1 MAPIEGRGVSAEWDP
16 RLEQMIVT
24 TSTQMPHVT
33 KTGLADCLGLD
44 EGQVRIVSP
53 DVGGGFGYK
62 GILLPE
68 EIVCASIAR
77 LLGRPVRWLEDRF
90 EQLTGANCREHHYVI
105 TAWADRAGKLL
116 GVECEATVDAGAY
129 SSYPFGACLEAA
141 QIGSI
146 LPGPYV
152 LPLLRCHTI
161 SACTNK
167 PPILPYR
174 GVARTGV
181 CYAMETTLDAL
192 ARQLGITAEAI
203 RLANLVPP
211 EAMPY
216 RNLVGKVF
224 DSGDYPESLRRAVAA
239 FDLDAIRAR
248 QAKGEA
254 VGFGLATFCEQGAH
268 GTSVYHA
275 WGIPFVPGFEQA
287 YVRLSP
293 DGVLEVRV
301 GVHSHGQG
309 METTL
314 AQVAHEILGV
324 HPDKVRVVHGDTAL
338 TPYSTG
344 TWGSRAM
351 VMAGGAVAEACR
363 QLAERIA
370 AIGAALLQVQASDVE
385 VADGKVRR
393 KDTDGSVAIADVAHT
408 WYRAPQNLPPGVNK
422 GGLEVTAGYRPD
434 PDTGTHSYACHA
446 CVVRVDTETGAVVL
460 EDYLVVEDGGKLVN
474 PMIVDGQVLGGLAQ
488 GIGTALYEEMPY
500 DEAGQPLAATL
511 ADYLLP
517 GTTDVPDVRLDHME
531 TLEPLDDLRP
541 EGHRRERRD
550 RPAGRHRQRHQRRA
564 GAARRRGTGPAGQ
577 SAARAGGHRGRASQ
591 PGNEARAL
599 RLCPAEGLAGGA
611 EASSPPARGRAPARS
626 RWDRCSIFAWRSPTR
641 SPTCA
646 ICRTMPA
653 SRSGDGVLR
662 IGAGTTHAAI
672 EDGAVPGRVGEIMA
686 AVARGIAY
694 RPVRNRGTI
703 GGSLAH
709 ADPGGR
715 LGRRAAG
722 ARRHGDRARPAG
734 RAAHCRGGLRQG
746 HLRDRARRR
755 RAAARHRGAGA
766 AGRGALGT
774 LEVLPQGGRVLQG
787 HGLRAG
793 AARPGAA
800 RRAGRARRAAAG
812 DRGRAALMR
821 DPAAEAARIV
831 DGVPGLTAWRRAIA
845 ETALRRAVEMANDAM
860 SKIAIS
866 LTVNGEPQ
874 PGAGRAARAARR
886 PLARRA
892 DADRHACRL
901 RAWRVR
907 RLHRRDR
914 RRAGALLHHPCRQLR
929 RRGRSAPSRASATM
943 R

>member
-1 MAPIEGRGVSAEWDP
+1 MTAEPVGLGVGASLRRKEDARFLHGQGRFVGDITRPGMLEVAFLRSPIAHARLLGVTKPAGAEKQVFTLADLPGVRTIRANSALPGFRASEQPALAEGKLRHVGEPVAACVAATRAEAEDLAAACVLDYEALPAVHDMLAAPLPGAPLIHDHWSMNAFLETRRDDDVSGLDAIAAAKVTRTLRTSRQCMAPIEGRGVLAEWDP

-33 KTGLADCLGLD
+33 KSGLADCLGLD

-77 LLGRPVRWLEDRF
+77 MLGRPVRWLEDRF

-129 SSYPFGACLEAA
+129 SAYPFGACLEAA

-181 CYAMETTLDAL
+181 CYAMDTTLDAL
-192 ARQLGITAEAI
+192 ARQLGITGADI
-203 RLANLVPP
+203 RFANLVPP
-211 EAMPY
+211 DAMPY

-224 DSGDYPESLRRAVAA
+224 DSGDYPESLRRALAA
-239 FDLDAIRAR
+239 FDLDAIHAR

-254 VGFGLATFCEQGAH
+254 VGFGLSTFCEQGAH

-287 YVRLSP
+287 CVRLSP

-309 METTL
+309 LETTL

-324 HPDKVRVVHGDTAL
+324 DPAKVRVVHGDTAL

-344 TWGSRAM
+344 TWGSRCM

-363 QLAERIA
+363 QLGERIA
-370 AIGAALLQVQASDVE
+370 AIGAALLQVQASEVE

-393 KDTDGSVAIADVAHT
+393 KDTASSERGGSVSIADVART
-408 WYRAPQNLPPGVNK
+408 WYRAPQNLPPGVDK

-446 CVVRVDTETGAVVL
+446 CVVRVDTETGAVVI

-488 GIGTALYEEMPY
+488 GIGTALFEEMPY
-500 DEAGQPLAATL
+500 DDAGQPLAATL

-517 GTTDVPDVRLDHME
+517 GTSDLPDVRLDHME
-531 TLEPLDDLRP
+531 TLSPWTTFGQKGIGES
-541 EGHRRERRD
+541 
-550 RPAGRHRQRHQRRA
+550 
-564 GAARRRGTGPAGQ
+564 GAIG
-577 SAARAGGHRGRASQ
+577 
-591 PGNEARAL
+591 
-599 RLCPAEGLAGGA
+599 
-611 EASSPPARGRAPARS
+611 PPAAIVNAINDALAPL
-626 RWDRCSIFAWRSPTR
+626 
-641 SPTCA
+641 CA
-646 ICRTMPA
+646 EVFDLPA
-653 SRSGDGVLR
+653 SPSRVL
-662 IGAGTTHAAI
+662 AAI
-672 EDGAVPGRVGEIMA
+672 
-686 AVARGIAY
+686 
-694 RPVRNRGTI
+694 
-703 GGSLAH
+703 
-709 ADPGGR
+709 
-715 LGRRAAG
+715 
-722 ARRHGDRARPAG
+722 
-734 RAAHCRGGLRQG
+734 
-746 HLRDRARRR
+746 
-755 RAAARHRGAGA
+755 AAARVA
-766 AGRGALGT
+766 
-774 LEVLPQGGRVLQG
+774 
-787 HGLRAG
+787 
-793 AARPGAA
+793 
-800 RRAGRARRAAAG
+800 
-812 DRGRAALMR
+812 
-821 DPAAEAARIV
+821 
-831 DGVPGLTAWRRAIA
+831 
-845 ETALRRAVEMANDAM
+845 
-860 SKIAIS
+860 
-866 LTVNGEPQ
+866 
-874 PGAGRAARAARR
+874 
-886 PLARRA
+886 
-892 DADRHACRL
+892 
-901 RAWRVR
+901 
-907 RLHRRDR
+907 
-914 RRAGALLHHPCRQLR
+914 
-929 RRGRSAPSRASATM
+929 SR
-943 R
+943 

>member
-1 MAPIEGRGVSAEWDP
+1 MTAGQAARAATLGVGASLRRKEDARFLHGLGRFVGDITRPGMLEVAFLRSPVAHARLLGVTKPAGAEKRVFTLADLGSVRTIRANSALPGFRVSEQPALAAGKLRHVGEAIAACVAGTRAEAEDLVAACELDYETLPAVHDMLAAPLPTQPLIHDGWSMNAFLETRRDDDVGGLDAIAAAKVTRTLRTSRQCMAPIEGRGVLAEWDP

-33 KTGLADCLGLD
+33 KSGLADCLGLD

-77 LLGRPVRWLEDRF
+77 LLGRPVRWLEDRY
-90 EQLTGANCREHHYVI
+90 EQLSAGANCREHHYVI

-116 GVECEATVDAGAY
+116 GMECEATVDAGAY

-141 QIGSI
+141 QVGSI
-146 LPGPYV
+146 LPGPYI

-192 ARQLGITAEAI
+192 ARQLGITAQAI

-211 EAMPY
+211 DAMPY

-224 DSGDYPESLRRAVAA
+224 DSGDYPEALRRAVAA
-239 FDLDAIRAR
+239 FDLESIRAR

-287 YVRLSP
+287 HVRLSP

-314 AQVAHEILGV
+314 AQVAHEILGI

-363 QLAERIA
+363 QLGQRVA
-370 AIGAALLQVQASDVE
+370 AIGAALLQVQAADVE
-385 VADGKVRR
+385 VAEGKVRR
-393 KDTDGSVAIADVAHT
+393 KDTGGSVSIADVAHT
-408 WYRAPQNLPPGVNK
+408 WYRAPQNLPPGVDK

-460 EDYLVVEDGGKLVN
+460 EDYLIVEDGGKLVN

-488 GIGTALYEEMPY
+488 GIGTALYEEMPF
-500 DEAGQPLAATL
+500 DELGQPLAATL

-517 GTTDVPDVRLDHME
+517 GTTEVPDVRLDHME
-531 TLEPLDDLRP
+531 TLSPWTTFGQKGIGESGAIGPPAAIVNAINDALAPLGAEVLDL
-541 EGHRRERRD
+541 
-550 RPAGRHRQRHQRRA
+550 PASPPRVL
-564 GAARRRGTGPAGQ
+564 AAIA
-577 SAARAGGHRGRASQ
+577 AARA
-591 PGNEARAL
+591 
-599 RLCPAEGLAGGA
+599 
-611 EASSPPARGRAPARS
+611 
-626 RWDRCSIFAWRSPTR
+626 TR
-641 SPTCA
+641 
-646 ICRTMPA
+646 
-653 SRSGDGVLR
+653 
-662 IGAGTTHAAI
+662 
-672 EDGAVPGRVGEIMA
+672 
-686 AVARGIAY
+686 
-694 RPVRNRGTI
+694 
-703 GGSLAH
+703 
-709 ADPGGR
+709 
-715 LGRRAAG
+715 
-722 ARRHGDRARPAG
+722 
-734 RAAHCRGGLRQG
+734 Q
-746 HLRDRARRR
+746 
-755 RAAARHRGAGA
+755 
-766 AGRGALGT
+766 
-774 LEVLPQGGRVLQG
+774 
-787 HGLRAG
+787 
-793 AARPGAA
+793 
-800 RRAGRARRAAAG
+800 
-812 DRGRAALMR
+812 
-821 DPAAEAARIV
+821 
-831 DGVPGLTAWRRAIA
+831 
-845 ETALRRAVEMANDAM
+845 
-860 SKIAIS
+860 
-866 LTVNGEPQ
+866 
-874 PGAGRAARAARR
+874 
-886 PLARRA
+886 
-892 DADRHACRL
+892 
-901 RAWRVR
+901 
-907 RLHRRDR
+907 
-914 RRAGALLHHPCRQLR
+914 
-929 RRGRSAPSRASATM
+929 
-943 R
+943 

>member
-1 MAPIEGRGVSAEWDP
+1 MTAGQAARAATLGVGASLRRKEDARFLHGLGRFVGDIARPGMLEVAFLRSPVAHARLHGVTKPAGAEKRVFTLADLGNVRTIRANSALPGFRVSEQPALAGGKLRHVGEAIAACVAGTRAEAEDLVAACGLDYETLPAVHDMLAAPLPTQPLIHDGWSMNAFLETRRDDDVADLDAIAAAKVTRTLRTSRQCMAPIEGRGVLAEWDP

-33 KTGLADCLGLD
+33 KSGLADCLGLD

-77 LLGRPVRWLEDRF
+77 LLGRPVRWLEDRY
-90 EQLTGANCREHHYVI
+90 EQLSAGANCREHHYVI

-116 GVECEATVDAGAY
+116 GMDCEATVDAGAY

-141 QIGSI
+141 QVGSI
-146 LPGPYV
+146 LPGPYI

-192 ARQLGITAEAI
+192 ARQLGITAQAI

-211 EAMPY
+211 DAMPY

-224 DSGDYPESLRRAVAA
+224 DSGDYPEALRRAVAA
-239 FDLDAIRAR
+239 FDPDSIRAR
-248 QAKGEA
+248 QAKGET

-287 YVRLSP
+287 HVRLSP

-363 QLAERIA
+363 QLGERIA

-393 KDTDGSVAIADVAHT
+393 KDTGGSVSIADVAHT
-408 WYRAPQNLPPGVNK
+408 WYRAPQNLPPGVDK
-422 GGLEVTAGYRPD
+422 GGLEITAGYRPD

-446 CVVRVDTETGAVVL
+446 CVVRVDVETGAVVL
-460 EDYLVVEDGGKLVN
+460 EDYLVVEDGGRLVN

-488 GIGTALYEEMPY
+488 GIGTALYEEMPF

-517 GTTDVPDVRLDHME
+517 GTTEVPDVRLDHME
-531 TLEPLDDLRP
+531 TLSPWTTFGQKGIGESGAIGP
-541 EGHRRERRD
+541 
-550 RPAGRHRQRHQRRA
+550 PAA
-564 GAARRRGTGPAGQ
+564 IVNAINDAL
-577 SAARAGGHRGRASQ
+577 AS
-591 PGNEARAL
+591 L
-599 RLCPAEGLAGGA
+599 GA
-611 EASSPPARGRAPARS
+611 EVFDLPASPPR
-626 RWDRCSIFAWRSPTR
+626 
-641 SPTCA
+641 
-646 ICRTMPA
+646 
-653 SRSGDGVLR
+653 VL
-662 IGAGTTHAAI
+662 AAI
-672 EDGAVPGRVGEIMA
+672 A
-686 AVARGIAY
+686 
-694 RPVRNRGTI
+694 
-703 GGSLAH
+703 
-709 ADPGGR
+709 
-715 LGRRAAG
+715 
-722 ARRHGDRARPAG
+722 
-734 RAAHCRGGLRQG
+734 
-746 HLRDRARRR
+746 
-755 RAAARHRGAGA
+755 
-766 AGRGALGT
+766 
-774 LEVLPQGGRVLQG
+774 
-787 HGLRAG
+787 
-793 AARPGAA
+793 
-800 RRAGRARRAAAG
+800 
-812 DRGRAALMR
+812 
-821 DPAAEAARIV
+821 
-831 DGVPGLTAWRRAIA
+831 
-845 ETALRRAVEMANDAM
+845 
-860 SKIAIS
+860 
-866 LTVNGEPQ
+866 
-874 PGAGRAARAARR
+874 AARAAR
-886 PLARRA
+886 
-892 DADRHACRL
+892 
-901 RAWRVR
+901 
-907 RLHRRDR
+907 
-914 RRAGALLHHPCRQLR
+914 Q
-929 RRGRSAPSRASATM
+929 
-943 R
+943 